1 MLGTG
6 RYSCFLLQL
15 YLGLLVLHIDVEGVP
30 RPGLVGPVRLGPVEH
45 DADAVELKT
54 SALPSV
60 ADPDRV
66 DEHRLVR
73 CLRLLPSPS
82 PLPGPVPRRR
92 DGEVVDEL
100 LDVFADPVQ
109 RKDQDLDRPVALQ
122 HLAQLYS

>member
-1 MLGTG
+1 MRSNL
-6 RYSCFLLQL
+6 RQ
-15 YLGLLVLHIDVEGVP
+15 
-30 RPGLVGPVRLGPVEH
+30 
-45 DADAVELKT
+45 
-54 SALPSV
+54 ALPSV
-60 ADPDRV
+60 ADADRV
-66 DEHRLVR
+66 DEHLLVR

-122 HLAQLYS
+122 HLAHGAPVPRARPVVVVHIDLLYSCTRVYLALYRTVPHLGVLHNTL